1 MAYRPNFPST
11 VADLDQLKIWVLEQL
26 ELVAKELP
34 DVPLQLKVSFVAPV
48 RPRDGQIVYAD
59 GTEWNPGF
67 GEGFYGYLNGAWVKF
82 T

>member
-11 VADLDQLKIWVLEQL
+11 VTDLESHKAWILEQL
-26 ELVAKELP
+26 ELIAKELP
-34 DVPLQLKVSFVAPV
+34 DDPFTLKVSYAPPY
-48 RPRDGQIVYAD
+48 RLRDGQIVYAD
-59 GTEWNPGF
+59 GTEWNPGA